1 MRWHQKETNEVIKD
15 LGSSIQ
21 GMSSEEAQ
29 KRLLEYGP
37 NELKEKKKKTLFMM
51 FLDQFKDFMILVLI
65 AAAIISGVIGEPA
78 DTIAII
84 VIVVLNA
91 IIGFVQEYRAEKAM
105 AALKKMSAPFAT
117 AIRNGMPVNIPAS
130 QLVPGDIVILEA
142 GKIVPADIRLIEAI
156 QLKVE
161 EAALTGESVPVEK
174 HTDPLYDEHLPL
186 GDRKN
191 MAYKS
196 TFVTY
201 GRGSGIVVST
211 AMNTEIGK
219 IATMLQE
226 EEEVKTP
233 LQKRLA
239 TFGKKLAIAV
249 LVICAVVFGIGVL
262 RGEEPLLMLLTAIS
276 LAVAAIPEALPA
288 VVTISLAIGAKK
300 MVKQNALI
308 RKLPAVE
315 TLGSVTY
322 ICSDKTG
329 TLTLNK
335 MTVEEIWVDEKL
347 VGADQ
352 CVCPKGE
359 GEHAGSPLQVFLT
372 ALALSNDAQM
382 DVSGNIIGD
391 PTEIALYNIAKE
403 NGFDKKGLEEQF
415 PRVAEI
421 PFDSER
427 KCMTTIHKIEQQSS
441 RAADYLCQGH
451 GQGTTDNESNFLYCS
466 NLVSF
471 TKGAIEVL
479 IERTDNIMTSGGLE
493 PLDRNEV
500 LRISEKMAADG
511 LRVLGI
517 AMRNWESLPKD
528 ISPDNIERKLTLIG
542 LVGMMDPPREEA
554 KEAVRLCKT
563 AGIKPVM
570 ITGDHPLTA
579 KAIAKR
585 LGILDDDHKAIITGR
600 ELEQLS
606 LEEFEEHVEKIR
618 VYARVAPEQ
627 KLKIVKAL
635 QDKGQFVA
643 MTGDGVNDAPA
654 LKRAD
659 IGIAMGITGTDVS
672 KEAAHMIL
680 LDDNF
685 ATIVKAVK
693 EGRRIFDNIRKFI
706 KYTMTSNSGEIWTI
720 FLAPFLGLPIP
731 LLPIHILWINL
742 VTDGLPGLA
751 LAVEPAEKGVMQRP
765 PRHPEE
771 SIFAHGLGAHIIW
784 VGLLMGFVSI
794 FTQAWS
800 IKTGHAHWQT
810 MVFTVLCLSQMGHVL
825 AIRSE
830 RESLFS
836 QGLFSNKPLIIAVIL
851 TFVLQMSTIYI
862 PLLNPIFKTEP
873 LTLNE
878 LLFTLALSSV
888 VFFAVEIEKLIR
900 RKRNV

>member
-1 MRWHQKETNEVIKD
+1 MRWHQKETKD
-15 LGSSIQ
+15 ILDDLQSSPK
-21 GMSSEEAQ
+21 GLSSEEAQ

-37 NELKEKKKKTLFMM
+37 NELKEKEKRTLFMM

-65 AAAIISGVIGEPA
+65 AAAIISGIVGDPE

-84 VIVVLNA
+84 VIVLLNA
-91 IIGFVQEYRAEKAM
+91 VIGFVQEYRAEKAM
-105 AALKKMSAPFAT
+105 AALKKMAAQIAT
-117 AIRNGMPVNIPAS
+117 VIRDGKPANIPAVEI
-130 QLVPGDIVILEA
+130 VPGDIVLLEA
-142 GKIVPADIRLIEAI
+142 GKVVPADMRLIETA

-161 EAALTGESVPVEK
+161 EAALTGESIPAEK
-174 HTDPLYDEHLPL
+174 HIKALHDEMLPL

-191 MAYKS
+191 MAYKGTTVS
-196 TFVTY
+196 Y
-201 GRGSGIVVST
+201 GRGTGIAAAT
-211 AMNTEIGK
+211 GMDTEIGK

-239 TFGKKLAIAV
+239 AFGKKLAIAV
-249 LVICAVVFGIGVL
+249 LAICAIVFGIGIL
-262 RGEEPLLMLLTAIS
+262 RGEQPLLMLLTAIS

-288 VVTISLAIGAKK
+288 VITISLALGAKK

-329 TLTLNK
+329 TLTQNR
-335 MTVEEIWVDEKL
+335 MSVEEMFI
-347 VGADQ
+347 G
-352 CVCPKGE
+352 GE
-359 GEHAGSPLQVFLT
+359 IVKSEELKVKSGRIEQLLT
-372 ALALSNDAQM
+372 LNSQLSTFFTAIALSNDAQA
-382 DVSGNIIGD
+382 DASGNVIGD
-391 PTEIALYNIAKE
+391 PTEIALFNIAKDK
-403 NGFDKKGLEEQF
+403 GFDKNEMENQM

-421 PFDSER
+421 PFDSDR
-427 KCMTTIHKIEQQSS
+427 KCMTTFHQCIHSPIHPFTDSP
-441 RAADYLCQGH
+441 YL
-451 GQGTTDNESNFLYCS
+451 
-466 NLVSF
+466 SF
-471 TKGAIEVL
+471 TKGAIEAL
-479 IERTDNIMTSGGLE
+479 IEKADNILTAEGIKAI
-493 PLDRNEV
+493 DKNEIHIV
-500 LRISEKMAADG
+500 NERMAADG
-511 LRVLGI
+511 LRVLCI
-517 AMRNWESLPKD
+517 AVREWDALPD
-528 ISPDNIERKLTLIG
+528 DMSHENVETGLTVLG

-554 KEAVRLCKT
+554 REAVAMCQT

-570 ITGDHPLTA
+570 ITGDHPITA
-579 KAIAKR
+579 RAIAKR
-585 LGILDDDHKAIITGR
+585 LGIISDDAKTIITGR
-600 ELEQLS
+600 ELERLS
-606 LEEFEEHVEKIR
+606 LEEFEERVEHIR

-659 IGIAMGITGTDVS
+659 IGVAMGITGTDVS
-672 KEAAHMIL
+672 KEASHMIL

-751 LAVEPAEKGVMQRP
+751 LAAEPAEKGIMQRP
-765 PRHPEE
+765 PRHPRE
-771 SIFAHGLGAHIIW
+771 SIFAHSLGTHIIW
-784 VGLLMGFVSI
+784 VGLLMGAASL

-800 IKTGHAHWQT
+800 IKTGNAHWQT

-830 RESLFS
+830 TESLFS
-836 QGLFSNKPLIIAVIL
+836 QGLFSNKPLLGAFAL
-851 TFVLQMSTIYI
+851 TFALQMATIYI
-862 PLLNPIFKTEP
+862 SFLNPIFKTEP

-878 LLFTLALSSV
+878 LLFTLAISSV

-900 RKRNV
+900 RRRCRI